1 MYSLRTYCLAA
12 LFCVAASVAI
22 AHEGHDHGDAPP
34 PITVQTAPRATAASA
49 LFQLV
54 AVAQDGSLTVYL
66 DEFDT
71 NTPIVAAVI
80 DVETPAGPAVA
91 TPEGEIYRLD
101 APWSHTSGEHELLFT
116 VTSGSDVDFLTAT
129 LSVAAPPAPA
139 VEPQGQGGVL
149 GAAIA
154 REFREVVGSELTDRL
169 GRNDPALIAIGGIGF
184 VAGLF
189 VMALA
194 RRRRVA
200 AALAASALILIVGS
214 SLALAQPAQETSLPA
229 VAARS
234 STRDVAQRLPDSSVF
249 VPKASQRILAIR
261 TLPAAEGEHRR
272 SIELPGRVIAD
283 PNATG
288 FVQTAVGGRLAP
300 PPSGFPPLGTTV
312 EAGQVLA
319 YVEPSLAAI
328 DLSSIR
334 QAQAQLDSSI
344 AIAERQVERLGKLI
358 ASGSVSRTQLEEAEL
373 ALVGLREQRTALDDI
388 RLQPERLVAPIS
400 GVIAHANAS
409 PGLIA
414 ESNTE
419 VFHVIEPERLWVEAL
434 SYGGEAVS
442 ASASIVGED
451 GERIALTFVGAGFA
465 DGSQVQPINFRIENS
480 GREMR
485 PGQVVTVVAETE
497 SPTVGIAMTRDA
509 VIRGANGQ
517 DIVYVHAAPELFE
530 QRFVRIAPLDGVRV
544 LIVAGVSPGERLVTQ
559 GAELLNQL
567 R

>member
-1 MYSLRTYCLAA
+1 
-12 LFCVAASVAI
+12 
-22 AHEGHDHGDAPP
+22 
-34 PITVQTAPRATAASA
+34 
-49 LFQLV
+49 
-54 AVAQDGSLTVYL
+54 
-66 DEFDT
+66 
-71 NTPIVAAVI
+71 
-80 DVETPAGPAVA
+80 
-91 TPEGEIYRLD
+91 
-101 APWSHTSGEHELLFT
+101 
-116 VTSGSDVDFLTAT
+116 
-129 LSVAAPPAPA
+129 
-139 VEPQGQGGVL
+139 
-149 GAAIA
+149 
-154 REFREVVGSELTDRL
+154 
-169 GRNDPALIAIGGIGF
+169 
-184 VAGLF
+184 
-189 VMALA
+189 MALA

-214 SLALAQPAQETSLPA
+214 SLALAQTAHETSLPA

-234 STRDVAQRLPDSSVF
+234 SARDVAQRLTDGSVF

-261 TLPAAEGEHRR
+261 TLPAGEGEHRR

-300 PPSGFPPLGTTV
+300 PPGGFPPLGTTV

-419 VFHVIEPERLWVEAL
+419 VFHVIDPERLCVEAL

-497 SPTVGIAMTRDA
+497 TPTVGIAMSRDA